1 MALFGS
7 KLAAIKVHISEA
19 AKELIK
25 KIKLEG
31 KCVVTEIKKYK
42 EIE

>member
-1 MALFGS
+1 MSLFGS
-7 KLAAIKVHISEA
+7 KLAGVKVHISEA

-31 KCVVTEIKKYK
+31 KCVVTEIKKY
-42 EIE
+42 

>member
-1 MALFGS
+1 MTLFGS
-7 KLAAIKVHISEA
+7 KLAGVKVPISES

-42 EIE
+42 E